1 MAGMIRAVIVDDEPG
16 NIENLVQLLEK
27 HCPEVTIC
35 GTAYDGLAGKTVILQ
50 ERPDLVF
57 LDISM
62 PGGSGLDL
70 LKNIPAPEFD
80 VIFVTAF
87 HQYGIQAIKLSALDY
102 LLKPIDVQELRHAVD
117 KALAKNDGRRQKT
130 LLENLVHLLRD
141 QQQKGTHRI
150 ALPGAKETRLV
161 QPSRIIRC
169 EASNNY
175 TTFFLQGGEKIVVSK
190 PIFEYEE
197 ILGDYGFLRCHQSHL
212 VNKAFIRSWIKED
225 GGYLLLEDNTAIPV
239 SRQKREFI
247 RESLRA
253 PG

>member
-1 MAGMIRAVIVDDEPG
+1 MIRAVIVDDEPG
-16 NIENLVQLLEK
+16 NVQNLVQLLER
-27 HCPEVTIC
+27 HCPEVAVS
-35 GTAYDGLAGKTVILQ
+35 GTAYDAAHGKTVILEQ
-50 ERPDLVF
+50 RPDLVF

-62 PGGSGLDL
+62 PGESGLDL
-70 LKNIPAPEFD
+70 LKSLPAPEFD

-102 LLKPIDVQELRHAVD
+102 LLKPINIQELRHAVS
-117 KALAKNDGRRQKT
+117 KALAKNDGRRQQA
-130 LLENLVHLLRD
+130 LLENLVHLLQDR
-141 QQQKGTHRI
+141 QQMESHRI

-175 TTFFLQGGEKIVVSK
+175 TTFFLQGNEKIVVSK

-197 ILGDYGFLRCHQSHL
+197 LLGGYGFIRCHQSHL
-212 VNKAFIRSWIKED
+212 VNKAHIRSWIKED

-239 SRQKREFI
+239 SRQKRDLI
-247 RESLRA
+247 RSIMA
-253 PG
+253 PK